1 MTLVSVENSHEIKLT
16 QQQKQE
22 GVEIEKLIVNE
33 VCDRHK
39 KFMDS

>member
-1 MTLVSVENSHEIKLT
+1 MTLVTVEKGYEIKLT

-39 KFMDS
+39 KFMES